1 MRSDVGVVEGFF
13 GIPRPAIMD
22 LHDDG
27 RFVLVRINPSTKTFG
42 EKIFDCPVMNLSVG
56 GASTYLTL
64 SANGTKKRVDFST
77 RSAVGFGALGIV
89 GYAIASSYATDAGLK
104 NWVAMFRQNGLLR
117 HYSNTSRNLIV
128 LGSILGG
135 LVILVVG
142 LAVLARAFA
151 P

>member
-13 GIPRPAIMD
+13 GIQKPAIMD

-27 RFVLVRINPSTKTFG
+27 RFVLVRIDPTTKTFG
-42 EKIFDCPVMNLSVG
+42 EKIFDCPITSLSVG
-56 GASTYLTL
+56 GASTYLTV
-64 SANGTKKRVDFST
+64 SANGLKKRVDFSS
-77 RSAVGFGALGIV
+77 RSAVGAGTLGLI

-117 HYSNTSRNLIV
+117 RYSNTNRNLII

-135 LVILVVG
+135 LLLLVFG
-142 LAVLARAFA
+142 GAALASALAR
-151 P
+151 